1 MVCLRHWYYRS
12 SLAAASAVGFSRF
25 QQRRRHFKLTS
36 FARFLSH
43 DSGYKPSWI
52 LDFLYSLLLF
62 IIMTITM
69 INKKGFGGIGI
80 CGIGIKIT
88 KRMKTLNFC
97 II

>member
-43 DSGYKPSWI
+43 DSGYKPSFI
-52 LDFLYSLLLF
+52 LDFLSNTLWLWHIGPADCPSTKVESHETGSQQWPTPAQCNKPCSL
-62 IIMTITM
+62 
-69 INKKGFGGIGI
+69 
-80 CGIGIKIT
+80 
-88 KRMKTLNFC
+88 
-97 II
+97 